1 MTKPN
6 CLVLGGCG
14 FLGSYVAE
22 SLLTSGSRVRIFD
35 RLHVNTENIDG
46 FKDGIELVHGD
57 LNNQKN
63 LEACLEGIDYVFH
76 FASTTIPQTAT
87 ENALFDL
94 ESNVGSIIRLLEIA
108 RKKKIKK
115 IIYSSS
121 GGTVYGIPKKIPL
134 KEDHPTDP
142 ISAYGVSKLAIEKY
156 FKLYSHLYGIDHL
169 ILRLSNPY
177 GPRQNVANP
186 QGAIVHFLNSI
197 LNEKTIEVWGDGSVV
212 RDYFFVRD
220 LLGLFPKLLSDK
232 HKNAIFNVGYGKGH
246 DLNDVLGSIERVIG
260 RKPKVKYI
268 AGRKLDVPINVLH
281 MGKTKKEL
289 RWHPE
294 TKLEAGIRQ
303 TWLWLAEKRASE
315 AHPV

>member
-22 SLLTSGSRVRIFD
+22 SLVASSGRVRIFD

-46 FKDGIELVHGD
+46 FIDQIELVHGD
-57 LNNQKN
+57 LNNQKD

-76 FASTTIPQTAT
+76 FASTTIPKTAT

-108 RKKKIKK
+108 KKKKVRK

-156 FKLYSHLYGIDHL
+156 FQLYQHLFGIDYV

-186 QGAIVHFLNSI
+186 QGAIVQFLNSI
-197 LNEKTIEVWGDGSVV
+197 LEEKTIEIWGDGSVI

-220 LLGLFPKLLSDK
+220 LLSLFPKLLSDQNR
-232 HKNAIFNVGYGKGH
+232 NAIFNIGYGKGL
-246 DLNDVLGSIERVIG
+246 DLNGVLAAIEKAIKI
-260 RKPKVKYI
+260 KPKVKYI
-268 AGRKLDVPINVLH
+268 AARKLDVPVNVLH

-289 RWHPE
+289 HWQPG
-294 TKLEAGIRQ
+294 TKLEAGIRE
-303 TWLWLAEKRASE
+303 TWEWLKGKKAAI
-315 AHPV
+315 

>member
-6 CLVLGGCG
+6 CLILGGCG

-22 SLLTSGSRVRIFD
+22 SLLPHAGRIRIFD
-35 RLHVNTENIDG
+35 RLNVNTGNIDG
-46 FKDGIELVHGD
+46 FRDRIELVHGD
-57 LNNQKN
+57 LNNQKDM
-63 LEACLEGIDYVFH
+63 EACLDGINYVFH

-108 RKKKIKK
+108 RKGKIRK

-121 GGTVYGIPKKIPL
+121 GGTVYGIPKRIPI

-156 FKLYSHLYGIDHL
+156 FKLYAHLYGIDHL

-197 LNEKTIEVWGDGSVV
+197 LEDRAIEIWGDGSVI
-212 RDYFFVRD
+212 RDYFYVRD

-232 HKNAIFNVGYGKGH
+232 HRNTAYNVGYGKGH
-246 DLNDVLGSIERVIG
+246 DLNEVLRAIERALK
-260 RKPKVKYI
+260 RKPKVKYLP
-268 AGRKLDVPINVLH
+268 GRKLDVPVNVLD
-281 MGKTKKEL
+281 MGKTKKDL
-289 RWHPE
+289 LWRPD

-303 TWLWLAEKRASE
+303 TWEWMKEKKAAEA
-315 AHPV
+315 